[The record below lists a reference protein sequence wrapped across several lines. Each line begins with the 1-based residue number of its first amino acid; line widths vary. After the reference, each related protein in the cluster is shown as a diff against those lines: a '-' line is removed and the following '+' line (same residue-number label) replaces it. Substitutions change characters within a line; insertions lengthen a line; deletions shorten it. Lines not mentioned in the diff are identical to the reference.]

1 MLLPWRAHCC
11 HCYRQRCHSAAPRCD
26 YCCCCYSPL
35 PPSIVLLL
43 LQTRYVG
50 VEGGARGAQ
59 HGRQTHFTC
68 VEKINAKRLKKQ
80 LPHKLR
86 SVSVRRTTTN
96 RRIHGRAK
104 GGWGRIKLATK
115 GHASKQTNK
124 RGGGGC
130 GRTYKHILAI
140 RHLANKCAKHA
151 KTCKMHCEIETALPL
166 PPAPCSLLLLS

>member
-1 MLLPWRAHCC
+1 MLLPWRTRIVAIVTASVATLPLHVVIIV
-11 HCYRQRCHSAAPRCD
+11 AAAI
-26 YCCCCYSPL
+26 PL
-35 PPSIVLLL
+35 PLALITADTLP
-43 LQTRYVG
+43 G
-50 VEGGARGAQ
+50 VEGGARGVQ

-104 GGWGRIKLATK
+104 GGWRIKLATK

-124 RGGGGC
+124 RGGTEGVC
-130 GRTYKHILAI
+130 VHTS
-140 RHLANKCAKHA
+140 
-151 KTCKMHCEIETALPL
+151 TSWP
-166 PPAPCSLLLLS
+166 